1 VVSVWKRQKTLLL
14 EMVFECAKCFF
25 LLMAFQGGASFL
37 INLLVLILLIYYR
50 QRLLKSN
57 DYRFLCSMIVADM
70 LVGIFGMLYGA
81 LLHTGQEAIVY
92 KLSAIIPMFSMMFAS
107 IASIAGMT
115 ANRALAVYKPLQYHT
130 VMTSKRLRM
139 SFTVIWLVPISVYV
153 IQSSIFVNCTKTFE
167 LKVRSVVTVVFFVLG
182 SLALGVSNCL
192 LYIAVRRQIRL
203 IKAHTVLTAKLKQLP
218 QFSRNVDFNS
228 ERLQTTNGLAKDAEK
243 AVNCHVLGFRNT
255 TAADKDNDLHDT
267 DTAENHAPNNMVNIS
282 KNKRD
287 IFLVHRN
294 EGTMKEAFPSPNETK
309 KATKEQKIALR
320 TQGRLNKVFSED
332 CFGISERSN
341 ACNVAKE
348 ERFGVT
354 NESADV
360 ISRCNEKEI
369 QETNENENKRPAE
382 KEVRK
387 GSKQVQLAKN
397 VSKAIGRFQIGR
409 KNENKIRMENLY
421 MAHMCILVVLA
432 FILCWIPLSI
442 YRLRYVL
449 GKEPIVWFRRF
460 ALFLA
465 ASNSLVNPFIYL
477 LKQKTLRRHIKMLI
491 CKRRQQN
498 S

>member
-1 VVSVWKRQKTLLL
+1 
-14 EMVFECAKCFF
+14 MIFECAKCFF

-37 INLLVLILLIYYR
+37 INLLILILLVYYK

-70 LVGIFGMLYGA
+70 LVGIFGILYGV
-81 LLHTGQEAIVY
+81 LLHIGQEAIVY
-92 KLSAIIPMFSMMFAS
+92 KLLAIIPMFSMMFAS

-139 SFTVIWLVPISVYV
+139 SFTAIWLVPISVYV
-153 IQSSIFVNCTKTFE
+153 IQSSIFINCTKDFE
-167 LKVRSVVTVVFFVLG
+167 LKVRSILTAVFFVLG

-218 QFSRNVDFNS
+218 AFSRNVDFNS
-228 ERLQTTNGLAKDAEK
+228 ESLQTNNGSAKDAKK
-243 AVNCHVLGFRNT
+243 AENYHVLGFRNIT
-255 TAADKDNDLHDT
+255 IADKDNEMHDT
-267 DTAENHAPNNMVNIS
+267 GKAESQASNNVANLS
-282 KNKRD
+282 QNKRD

-294 EGTMKEAFPSPNETK
+294 EGTAKEAFPFPNETRK
-309 KATKEQKIALR
+309 TTKEHKIKIR
-320 TQGRLNKVFSED
+320 TQANRPSTAGRPNKVFSED
-332 CFGISERSN
+332 CLGISERSN
-341 ACNVAKE
+341 ACNAAKE
-348 ERFGVT
+348 EWFAAT
-354 NESADV
+354 NESADE
-360 ISRCNEKEI
+360 ISKCNEKEV
-369 QETNENENKRPAE
+369 QENNENENKRPAE
-382 KEVRK
+382 YETRK
-387 GSKQVQLAKN
+387 GSKQIQLAKN
-397 VSKAIGRFQIGR
+397 VSKAIGRFQVGR

-432 FILCWIPLSI
+432 FIICWIPLSV
-442 YRLRYVL
+442 YRMRYVL
-449 GKEPIVWFRRF
+449 GMEPIVWFRRF

-477 LKQKTLRRHIKMLI
+477 LKQKKLRSHIKMII
-491 CKRRQQN
+491 CRRRQQN